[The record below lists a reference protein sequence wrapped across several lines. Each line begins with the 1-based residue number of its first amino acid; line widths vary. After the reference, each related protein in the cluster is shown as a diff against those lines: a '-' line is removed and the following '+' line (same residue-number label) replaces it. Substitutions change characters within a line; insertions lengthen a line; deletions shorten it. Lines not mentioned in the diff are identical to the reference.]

1 MGGAGSG
8 RACKRPERRG
18 VRKRVIGGLM
28 SVRLSVT
35 DRGDTMS
42 EVPEGLYYTKEHE
55 WMRVE
60 GDTVTI
66 GITDHA
72 QDMLTDIVYIELPG
86 EGDTVEDMGEFAVV
100 ESVKSASPIFAP
112 LAGTITAVNMDL
124 EDAPELMNTSPYGD
138 GWIVKMTL
146 EDPAAVAGL
155 MDAAAYKA
163 EIGE

>member
-1 MGGAGSG
+1 MGGLGSE
-8 RACKRPERRG
+8 RARQRSAPRG
-18 VRKRVIGGLM
+18 VRTRVIGGLM
-28 SVRLSVT
+28 SVRLPVT
-35 DRGDTMS
+35 GRGDTMS

-86 EGDTVEDMGEFAVV
+86 EGDTVGDMGEFAVV

-146 EDPAAVAGL
+146 ENPEAVAGL

>member
-1 MGGAGSG
+1 
-8 RACKRPERRG
+8 
-18 VRKRVIGGLM
+18 
-28 SVRLSVT
+28 
-35 DRGDTMS
+35 MS

-55 WMRVE
+55 WLRVE
-60 GDTVTI
+60 GNTVTI

-72 QDMLTDIVYIELPG
+72 QDALTDIVYIELPETG
-86 EGDTVEDMGEFAVV
+86 MVVDDMGEFAVV

-112 LAGTITAVNMDL
+112 LAGEIIAVNEDL

-146 EDPAAVAGL
+146 NNPDQVSNL

>member
-1 MGGAGSG
+1 
-8 RACKRPERRG
+8 
-18 VRKRVIGGLM
+18 
-28 SVRLSVT
+28 
-35 DRGDTMS
+35 MS
-42 EVPEGLYYTKEHE
+42 EVAEGLYYTKEHE
-55 WMRVE
+55 WLRVE

-72 QDMLTDIVYIELPG
+72 QDALTDIVYIELPESG
-86 EGDTVEDMGEFAVV
+86 MAVDDMGEFAVV

-112 LAGTITAVNMDL
+112 LAGEITAVNEEL
-124 EDAPELMNTSPYGD
+124 EDTPELMNTSPYGD

-146 EDPAAVAGL
+146 TNPDQVSSL